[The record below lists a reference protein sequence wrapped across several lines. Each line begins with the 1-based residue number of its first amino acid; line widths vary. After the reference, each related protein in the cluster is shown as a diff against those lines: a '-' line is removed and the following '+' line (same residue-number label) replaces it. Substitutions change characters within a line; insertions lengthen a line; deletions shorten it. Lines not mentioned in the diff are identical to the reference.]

1 MSCSSVFR
9 WAIPSCAG
17 TCGARSTSWNCQS
30 AVRRELAVNGMR
42 SGLIGGPLPDM
53 LAKRLTIAEDQ
64 STPAAAAA
72 KLQSESPVR
81 RWRLQAH
88 RGRSGKIVASPVY
101 DQLSLLTCEDG
112 QVRGKTYSQAQGL
125 FSILVDP
132 QGDGRVRLS
141 LTPELEYGD
150 SRQQWVGQDG
160 VLRLQSGKPKQ
171 TFDKLKLD
179 IALAPNQTL
188 VLSSLAQRPGS
199 LGHYFF
205 TESRRPD
212 GSETIAD
219 PPGRNQVRRHVRAS
233 HSGRVGK
240 ANGIRRR
247 DGRKQ
252 AAGQRAQ
259 SPRGLEPCRVG
270 TANQEF
276 CCGKSRRDWTCG
288 GSAHPT
294 AMSNAIRGFSFTPF
308 VLKLSKPW
316 GIDSGVRSGPIPFH
330 SKECRIPCK
339 FNVDFSGGSCCWQ
352 A

>member
-1 MSCSSVFR
+1 MANWIGWRLSVVVWLCAPLAAGCSFLTAAPKSVTSPL
-9 WAIPSCAG
+9 APIDLSND
-17 TCGARSTSWNCQS
+17 GADLDVLFVRFPLGDPGLCRQLWGEVDELELPS
-30 AVRRELAVNGMR
+30 AVRRELAANGMR
-42 SGLIGGPLPDM
+42 CGLIGGPLPDM

-88 RGRSGKIVASPVY
+88 RGRPGKIVASPAY
-101 DQLSLLTCEDG
+101 DQLSLLTCDDG

-205 TESRRPD
+205 TEPR
-212 GSETIAD
+212 
-219 PPGRNQVRRHVRAS
+219 
-233 HSGRVGK
+233 
-240 ANGIRRR
+240 
-247 DGRKQ
+247 
-252 AAGQRAQ
+252 AGQMDQKLLLIRLAGTKYDDMFAQ
-259 SPRGLEPCRVG
+259 
-270 TANQEF
+270 
-276 CCGKSRRDWTCG
+276 
-288 GSAHPT
+288 
-294 AMSNAIRGFSFTPF
+294 AIRADSAKPTESPAATAG
-308 VLKLSKPW
+308 SKQQA
-316 GIDSGVRSGPIPFH
+316 GALNLR
-330 SKECRIPCK
+330 
-339 FNVDFSGGSCCWQ
+339 VD
-352 A
+352 